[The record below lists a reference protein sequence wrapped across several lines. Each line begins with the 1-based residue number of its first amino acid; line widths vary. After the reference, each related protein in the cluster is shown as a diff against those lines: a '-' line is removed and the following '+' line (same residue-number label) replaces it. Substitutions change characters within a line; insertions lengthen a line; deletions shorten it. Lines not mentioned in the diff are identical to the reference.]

1 MKKRFYKLLKIS
13 FLVFSAVFSMWFF
26 VRTMPLFFPMADF
39 RIPSPETENIARS
52 FMLSTGCDLSSYECG
67 ALLKCDENAL
77 FYAENNL
84 GSDGAQELIR
94 DGFKIYYYDLY
105 FKKNGQSE
113 FFVVSCHPD
122 SGVIGWKRFI
132 HDDFP
137 GDTIGEQKALEIAR
151 DFFPDNKWNLIGI
164 SRTVRV
170 NRSDYD
176 ALFDRKDPS
185 TGDLREIAFFSIA
198 GKDPSGFG
206 KNIFVPSSFTDS
218 LRTEQGRKEA
228 LTVAGY
234 LFMSAGGIF
243 AFVYLIRKISKTP
256 DFVALYSRAIIL
268 VSLCWFGT
276 ILLETPLMFA
286 SWNPLWPKALFY
298 MRWVIFKVIGE
309 IQILALFV
317 SLLFAGYAFAMSEKN
332 NREKSFQNL
341 FGKKIFSR
349 ETSKSIVTGVL
360 VGMIGGG
367 IFAGLCLLFR
377 KLYPYSFF
385 IQPRGFYLYILN
397 SRIPA
402 VSSALYFLL
411 IAVIEE
417 VGYRH
422 FGTMLTKKIF
432 RNIPAAVIAVSI
444 VYGLTHSALDFL
456 PPFDPFW
463 GRAILMTC
471 IGIFWSFVYLKT
483 DLLTVITAHYLSDL
497 FIFNLPFLEKSS
509 PPSLILSF
517 FCIFWILLIPAVSF
531 LFRRFPLGHHLK

>member
-1 MKKRFYKLLKIS
+1 MKKRLFNLLKTP
-13 FLVFSAVFSMWFF
+13 FLVSCAVFSMWFF
-26 VRTMPLFFPMADF
+26 IRSMPLFFPMADF
-39 RIPSPETENIARS
+39 EIPSPEMEDTARS

-67 ALLKCDENAL
+67 TILKCDENAL
-77 FYAENNL
+77 FYAENSL
-84 GSDGAQELIR
+84 GSDGAQKLIR
-94 DGFKIYYYDLY
+94 GGFKIYYYDLY
-105 FKKNGQSE
+105 FKKKGQSE
-113 FFVVSCHPD
+113 YFVVSCHPD

-132 HDDFP
+132 HEDFP

-151 DFFPDNKWNLIGI
+151 NFLPENSWKLIGI
-164 SRTVRV
+164 SRTFRV
-170 NRSDYD
+170 NRTDHEV
-176 ALFDRKDPS
+176 LFERDIS
-185 TGDLREIAFFSIA
+185 SSGGMREIAFFSIA
-198 GKDPSGFG
+198 GNDPAGFG
-206 KNIFVPSSFTDS
+206 KNIFVPSSFSDS
-218 LRTEQGRKEA
+218 LRTEQSRKEA

-286 SWNPLWPKALFY
+286 SWNPLWPKTLFY
-298 MRWVIFKVIGE
+298 IRWVIFKVIGE

-317 SLLFAGYAFAMSEKN
+317 SLLFAGYAFALSEKN
-332 NREKSFQNL
+332 NREKTFQNL

-349 ETSKSIVTGVL
+349 ETGISIATGVL

-367 IFAGLCLLFR
+367 IFAGLCLLF
-377 KLYPYSFF
+377 KNSHPYSFF

-397 SRIPA
+397 SRLPA

-422 FGTMLTKKIF
+422 FGTMMTKKIF
-432 RNIPAAVIAVSI
+432 RSMPVAVIAASV

-463 GRAILMTC
+463 GRALLMTC
-471 IGIFWSFVYLKT
+471 IGIFWSIVYLKT

-497 FIFNLPFLEKSS
+497 FIFNLPLLEKTS
-509 PPSLILSF
+509 PSSLILSL

-531 LFRRFPLGHHLK
+531 LFRRFSPGSRFK